1 MKRLVTILCIVALL
15 CFLSGCAKKTLYP
28 VSDRDTKDYF
38 GTGRFAISVRIVE
51 DETDMREKEYSLWD
65 QAAEFNN
72 QIIEPDVE
80 AYLEKEPYVYRIG
93 DYYTKLEYN
102 EEVWQQGESLEDFS
116 EADKRFARANYL
128 ALYVVT
134 PNKKYGYT
142 KIREE
147 DFKTFWFIP
156 EYQ

>member
-51 DETDMREKEYSLWD
+51 DETDMREKEYILWD
-65 QAAEFNN
+65 HAAEFNN

-80 AYLEKEPYVYRIG
+80 AYLKKEPYVYCIG
-93 DYYTKLEYN
+93 EYYTKLEYN
-102 EEVWQQGESLEDFS
+102 EEVWQQAESPYVFS
-116 EADKRFARANYL
+116 EEDQKIFFMIEQRIEDHYQERRF
-128 ALYVVT
+128 
-134 PNKKYGYT
+134 KKWYRYPR
-142 KIREE
+142 IF
-147 DFKTFWFIP
+147 D
-156 EYQ
+156 

>member
-1 MKRLVTILCIVALL
+1 MKRLVTILCIVVLL

-51 DETDMREKEYSLWD
+51 DETDMREKDILWD
-65 QAAEFNN
+65 HAAEFNN

-80 AYLEKEPYVYRIG
+80 AYLEKEPYVYCIG

-102 EEVWQQGESLEDFS
+102 EEVWQQAESPYVFS
-116 EADKRFARANYL
+116 EEDQKIFFMIEQRIEDHYQERRF
-128 ALYVVT
+128 
-134 PNKKYGYT
+134 KKWYRYPR
-142 KIREE
+142 IF
-147 DFKTFWFIP
+147 D
-156 EYQ
+156 